1 MKKILISLLATV
13 AFAINA
19 NAQRADLSLSY
30 GGYTQMDAS
39 DMHDGWHGV
48 NNAWGAINAGLNF
61 QVAPKLRIGPSYSF
75 SSTTTKG
82 EHHSKIAYHVIMLN
96 GRYDYYRN
104 SIVTVYAHAG
114 LGAEISHMQPRDG
127 DSYNKSYFAFQI
139 SPVGAQVGINNKF
152 AMFGEIGYG
161 AQGLIQ
167 VGFRYGL

>member
-1 MKKILISLLATV
+1 MKKILISLLAVV

-19 NAQRADLSLSY
+19 NAQRADLSVSY

-39 DMHDGWHGV
+39 NMHDGWHGV
-48 NNAWGAINAGLNF
+48 NNAWGALNAGVNF
-61 QVAPKLRIGPSYSF
+61 QVTPKLRVGPSYSF

-82 EHHSKIAYHVIMLN
+82 PESSKIAYHVVMLN

-114 LGAEISHMQPRDG
+114 VGAEISHMQPRGG

-139 SPVGAQVGINNKF
+139 SPVGAQVGISNKV

-161 AQGLIQ
+161 AQGLVQ
-167 VGFRYGL
+167 VGFRVGL